1 MSSLLSPLRPS
12 APVPASVPAPVP
24 APSPKTE
31 KETAS
36 IVSTLSQLSQYR
48 NVRGVMVIARP
59 SHLYKQ
65 HGVESRVREGER
77 DGGIV
82 QISGQAFE
90 GEGGERYARVVER
103 MVAGIEVAVDECE
116 EGDELKLV
124 RIRTKKHQLIIT
136 PDEKYVLVALQD
148 PGE

>member
-12 APVPASVPAPVP
+12 ASVPAL
-24 APSPKTE
+24 SPKTE

-36 IVSTLSQLSQYR
+36 IESTLSQLSQYR
-48 NVRGVMVIARP
+48 NVRGVMVVARP
-59 SHLYKQ
+59 SHPAKS
-65 HGVESRVREGER
+65 GAESRVREGER
-77 DGGIV
+77 EGGIV

-103 MVAGIEVAVDECE
+103 MVAGLEVAVDECE

-124 RIRTKKHQLIIT
+124 RIRTKKHELIIT
-136 PDEKYVLVALQD
+136 PAEKYVLVVLQD